1 MSVTFTSIILA
12 CLIVMAVC
20 SIVFPIIFI
29 VSFNRFRREMK
40 QTFEKRNL
48 KEEVD
53 NEI

>member
-1 MSVTFTSIILA
+1 MSVTFASIALG

-40 QTFEKRNL
+40 QTFEKKKLRRGR
-48 KEEVD
+48 K
-53 NEI
+53 